1 MLGRITRNRIVHFA
15 LQFGGNLDARRVCHR

>member
-1 MLGRITRNRIVHFA
+1 MFARITRYRVVHFP